1 MIEIYYKQNNVYVYY
16 IHFFTRNMNS
26 LYATLKTKYIPLK
39 YDDVHNIIPLD
50 EDAPESKLKPLDEIM
65 VDYQKMD
72 SAKNMDRNS
81 ILEQLRKK
89 RVLITIC
96 ETEEDKSKIQSSI
109 VEEKG
114 EEQKDALQ
122 EEAKEEDIQPRVE
135 KETVTL
141 DDDDEDEKEEST
153 DRDEDNVDTP
163 FTRNDI
169 EETEKAQEK
178 EVPFE
183 KIDMPKENM
192 NPAGLSLPAPTT
204 TTVFVICSSTKNA
217 PGKASKEQL
226 NKKNP
231 DEDYKE
237 LSKQGDWRHKLCNAY
252 ESPLDIDGYKWT
264 NVDHYLI
271 YMKYK
276 YYEDEELL
284 EGLKDYKKAK
294 ELDKKGT
301 FKVKNDKGK
310 LVKTNIPVD
319 DTYEENKFKYTY
331 HALYTKFTT
340 SPELLKILYLTYPA
354 KLMVRHGKDKV
365 EDFDELMV
373 LREQLYLYLQGE
385 YGTPTQIDGVG
396 IREREKKGKPTQ
408 ATYIAENFQLSQ
420 MPTRLPKREKI
431 FMKQNAY
438 YMHNRA
444 KFHLQLKKLFE
455 KHEQARRNGDKYDD
469 SSDLLMHQRVVLD
482 YLNVYTPYR
491 GLLIYH
497 GLGSGKTYTSVAIAE
512 GMKSS
517 KRIVVMLPAS
527 LHYNYVTELEK
538 FGDPLYRVDQYWEF
552 VPTEGKDELIQ
563 VFADALSLS
572 VEYVREKGGAY
583 MVDVSKPSNYESLT
597 TLEQE
602 NIRKQIVQMIEQ
614 KYSFLHYNAG
624 QSFINKMT
632 EMSTKTKQ
640 ENPFDH
646 SVVVIDE
653 AHNLISNIKN
663 NLEKKD
669 SPTNNLYN
677 LLMTAQDVRIVLLSG
692 TPIVNHPFEMA
703 IIYNIL
709 RGKINTWELDVET
722 TSAKKLDS
730 VTIEKILDESHLN
743 YYDLIDY
750 KSSTKKLTITKNPFG
765 FYNKNSDRKKNKT
778 QKGGYHVKSL
788 RKTKRN
794 IPSSSDGMEGGTI
807 ENYKGVTLNE
817 KDILTEK
824 EFIVQVKKRLSENG
838 IDIKNKMLRP
848 KGYVSLPNKEK
859 DFQEKFVKQYDDG
872 KGTGDILNRDTL
884 HRRIMG
890 LTSYF
895 RSPKEGLL
903 PDFVLTENGQEYHNI
918 MVEMSDTQFE
928 AYATLRTEERDRE
941 TKQKKKERMAR
952 ARGGQNNHEVLQST
966 GSYRSSTRLVCNYA
980 IPSDPGR
987 PRILEIDVQEKVGEE
1002 DNPDIDTDKE
1012 ARREKKKIYDKEI
1025 ERVANL
1031 MREKKDQ
1038 FFSDDALTKYSPKFF
1053 EMIQRI
1059 NDKEHKGPHLIYS
1072 DFLNM
1077 EGIEFF
1083 KMVLEHNNM
1092 RELQIEKYGKDGWRL
1107 KDFDNPE
1114 HAGKLCYITYTGEG
1128 EGEERDLLR
1137 NIYNSDWTFVPDE
1150 ISDRLQQIAETNK
1163 YGGIVKVIMI
1173 TRAGAEGINL
1183 KNTRYV
1189 HIMEPYWHKTRIDQV
1204 VGRARRIGS
1213 HMDLEPELR
1222 TVQVFQYLSVFS
1234 ESQKKNDQYKE
1245 IMINDISKLDGKTPV
1260 TTDLYLYELSLLKQ
1274 RLNDQFL
1281 RVIKES
1287 AVDCRLY
1294 RSSHSKKE
1302 PLVCYGDSKDNS
1314 NEFTSHPYLQV
1325 DLENQ
1330 PVNE

>member
-1 MIEIYYKQNNVYVYY
+1 
-16 IHFFTRNMNS
+16 MNS
-26 LYATLKTKYIPLK
+26 LYATLKTKDIPLK
-39 YDDVHNIIPLD
+39 YDDVHKIISLD
-50 EDAPESKLKPLDEIM
+50 ENAEETQLKPLDEIV
-65 VDYQKMD
+65 VDYQNMD
-72 SAKNMDRNS
+72 SAKHMDRTS

-89 RVLITIC
+89 NALVTIC
-96 ETEEDKSKIQSSI
+96 ETEEDKQKMKKNMT
-109 VEEKG
+109 EKDDEKDDEKEG
-114 EEQKDALQ
+114 E
-122 EEAKEEDIQPRVE
+122 KEGEHYQRQG

-141 DDDDEDEKEEST
+141 DDDDENEENQEN
-153 DRDEDNVDTP
+153 RENQENQENQENADTHNNL
-163 FTRNDI
+163 TESDI
-169 EETEKAQEK
+169 ETNSNAFKDANPEQEQPMDK
-178 EVPFE
+178 VDIPS
-183 KIDMPKENM
+183 ENL

-204 TTVFVICSSTKNA
+204 STVFVICSSTKNA

-237 LSKQGDWRHKLCNAY
+237 LSKQGDWRHKLCNVH
-252 ESPLDIDGYKWT
+252 ETPLDLDGFKWT
-264 NVDHYLI
+264 NVAHYLI

-284 EGLKDYKKAK
+284 DALKDYKQAK
-294 ELDKKGT
+294 DLEKKGT

-310 LVKTNIPVD
+310 MVKTNIPID

-331 HALYTKFTT
+331 HALYAKFST

-354 KLMVRHGKDKV
+354 KLMVRNGKDKV

-373 LREQLYLYLQGE
+373 LREQMYLFLQGE
-385 YGTPTQIDGVG
+385 YGNNTQSIV
-396 IREREKKGKPTQ
+396 IRKDNPVAKQGKPTQ
-408 ATYIAENFQLSQ
+408 ATYIANNFQISQ
-420 MPTRLPKREKI
+420 LPTRLPKREKI
-431 FMKQNAY
+431 VMKQNAY

-444 KFHLQLKKLFE
+444 KYHLQLKKLFD
-455 KHEQARRNGDKYDD
+455 KHEQARKNGDKYED

-512 GMKSS
+512 GMKSN
-517 KRIVVMLPAS
+517 KRVIVMLPAS

-552 VPTEGKDELIQ
+552 VPSEGKEELIQ

-583 MVDVSKPSNYESLT
+583 MVDVSKPSNYDSLT
-597 TLEQE
+597 SLEQD
-602 NIRKQIVQMIEQ
+602 NIRKQIIQMIEQ

-624 QSFINKMT
+624 QSFVNKMT
-632 EMSTKTKQ
+632 EISTKTKQ

-663 NLEKKD
+663 NLDKKD
-669 SPTNNLYN
+669 SPTNHLYN
-677 LLMTAQDVRIVLLSG
+677 LLMAAQDVRIVLLSG
-692 TPIVNHPFEMA
+692 TPIVNHPFEMS

-722 TSAKKLDS
+722 SSTKKMDS
-730 VTIEKILDESHLN
+730 VIIEKILDENNLN

-750 KSSTKKLTITKNPFG
+750 KASTKKLTITKNPFG
-765 FYNKNSDRKKNKT
+765 FYNKGFDRKKNKT
-778 QKGGYHVKSL
+778 QKGGIRSS
-788 RKTKRN
+788 RKTRRN
-794 IPSSSDGMEGGTI
+794 KVSSLSDNRMEGGSVA
-807 ENYKGVTLNE
+807 NYKGVALNE

-824 EFIVQVKKRLSENG
+824 DFIVQVKKRLSENG

-848 KGYVSLPNKEK
+848 KGYLALPNKEK
-859 DFQEKFVKQYDDG
+859 EFQDKFVKQYDDG
-872 KGTGDILNRDTL
+872 RGTGDILNRDTL

-903 PDFVLTENGQEYHNI
+903 PDFVLTENGQEYHNV
-918 MVEMSDTQFE
+918 MVEMSDVQFE

-952 ARGGQNNHEVLQST
+952 AKTGGQDNHDVLQST

-987 PRILEIDVQEKVGEE
+987 PRMLDIDVQEKPGEDG
-1002 DNPDIDTDKE
+1002 DNADVDMDKE
-1012 ARREKKKIYDKEI
+1012 ARKEKKKIYDKEI

-1031 MREKKDQ
+1031 MREKKND

-1092 RELQIEKYGKDGWRL
+1092 RELQVEKYGKDGWRL
-1107 KDFDNPE
+1107 KDFDKPE
-1114 HAGKLCYITYTGEG
+1114 DAGKLCYITYTGEG

-1150 ISDRLQQIAETNK
+1150 ISDRLQQIADTNK

-1189 HIMEPYWHKTRIDQV
+1189 HIMEPYWHKTRVDQV

-1234 ESQKKNDQYKE
+1234 EAQKKNDQYKE

-1274 RLNDQFL
+1274 RLIDQFL
-1281 RVIKES
+1281 HVIKES

-1302 PLVCYGDSKDNS
+1302 PLVCYGDTKDNS